1 MGATA
6 DGSEGGVKPEDGS
19 VDAKHINLKVRGQD
33 GTTVHFKIKKNTSLK
48 KLMNAYCERAN
59 VRRSDVR
66 FRLNGGPVQ
75 DDDTPLRLEMEEDD
89 VIEVFGEQLG
99 GHS

>member
-1 MGATA
+1 
-6 DGSEGGVKPEDGS
+6 
-19 VDAKHINLKVRGQD
+19 
-33 GTTVHFKIKKNTSLK
+33 
-48 KLMNAYCERAN
+48 MNAYCERAN